1 MSKWKERLQGLVSI
15 EDGDER
21 LAEAARLDSDFDM
34 EEDYKSRVGDAER
47 ERDEAIARANAAE
60 IERDEYRDRYA
71 KMYFTTP
78 EQAIKDQE
86 DDIKRDSKPEGAE
99 LLWKF
104 REGY

>member
-21 LAEAARLDSDFDM
+21 LAEAARLDADWDM
-34 EEDYKSRVGDAER
+34 EDDYASRYDEAVQ
-47 ERDEAIARANAAE
+47 ERDQAIARANAAE

-71 KMYFTTP
+71 KMYFTSP
-78 EQAIKDQE
+78 DDAIRAQE
-86 DDIKRDSKPEGAE
+86 DDIRRDSKPEGAE

>member
-1 MSKWKERLQGLVSI
+1 MSKWKSDLEAMASI

-21 LAEAARLDSDFDM
+21 LAMAARLDSDWDM
-34 EEDYKSRVGDAER
+34 EEDYSARYGEVVT
-47 ERDEAIARANAAE
+47 ERDQAIARANAAE

-78 EQAIKDQE
+78 ENVIRDQE
-86 DDIKRDSKPEGAE
+86 DDIKRDAKPEGAE